1 MGGDDY
7 YAELDYIE
15 VMERA
20 KEGYE
25 DEAVNIEDDAL
36 YQADLNE
43 QGKATCFLDKCVS
56 LCVGNLIHTPHKHV
70 TIFFFFLWVVDLDVY
85 SCCFWLVLIFLVL
98 LVVLFY
104 IYCFC

>member
-25 DEAVNIEDDAL
+25 DEAVNIEEDAS
-36 YQADLNE
+36 YQSDP
-43 QGKATCFLDKCVS
+43 LDHHHGETTFTPSKCVHMCVCVCRGV
-56 LCVGNLIHTPHKHV
+56 LCALNSSETTFTPSKGV
-70 TIFFFFLWVVDLDVY
+70 QVCV
-85 SCCFWLVLIFLVL
+85 
-98 LVVLFY
+98 
-104 IYCFC
+104 

>member
-25 DEAVNIEDDAL
+25 DEAVNIEEDAS
-36 YQADLNE
+36 YQSDP
-43 QGKATCFLDKCVS
+43 LDHHHGETTFTPSKCVHMCVCV
-56 LCVGNLIHTPHKHV
+56 CVGG
-70 TIFFFFLWVVDLDVY
+70 
-85 SCCFWLVLIFLVL
+85 
-98 LVVLFY
+98 
-104 IYCFC
+104 YCVHLTRLRPRSPPVRVCRCVCRCGIVCT